1 MIEEKIY
8 LMGFMSSGKSSL
20 GKKLARHLD
29 RKFIDLDQAIE
40 AKRNSSISQIFKEEG
55 EEVFRRYEA
64 EQLKSIPEADQEMVI
79 ALGGGTPCFGDNLDY
94 VKANGTSIYL
104 RVSEDI
110 LIGRLRQKKAS
121 RPLIAELTDDEI
133 ADFVQNELKLREPFY
148 FQADYILATDNP
160 KVESV
165 LELLNLS

>member
-1 MIEEKIY
+1 MIEEKVY

-20 GKKLARHLD
+20 GQKLARQLD
-29 RKFIDLDQAIE
+29 RSFIDLDQFIE
-40 AKRNSSISQIFKEEG
+40 AELKRSIPQIFEEEG
-55 EEVFRRYEA
+55 EQAFRKYESQ
-64 EQLKSIPEADQEMVI
+64 QLRSIPKEDQELVI
-79 ALGGGTPCFGDNLDY
+79 SLGGGTPCFADNLDY
-94 VKANGTSIYL
+94 VKTQGTSIYL

-121 RPLIAELTDDEI
+121 RPLIAELSDEQI
-133 ADFVQNELKLREPFY
+133 ADFVRTELKKREPY
-148 FQADYILATDNP
+148 YLQADYILASDHP